1 MEMTRSSWS
10 DGLCPIPKITFGRAR
25 LCRTATLHARRRT
38 ARQSLVLPI
47 SRAGLHAFTLI
58 ELLVVIVIIA
68 ILMGLAFPVFQGI
81 QNQAK
86 KVQAKNDLTQ
96 IVTAVNAYYTEY
108 GRYPLLDSQ
117 TSANADAF
125 FGGGSSPTNEK
136 LFNVLRMPLG
146 FADSQNAGGP
156 QNPRKI
162 AFIPPPDAKDPSNP
176 RAGIAAQ
183 DTSVN
188 GISVKAGEY
197 VDPWGTPYAI
207 KIDGDYSNRIE
218 INPYSL
224 NAGSST
230 LQAGVIA
237 WSFGKDQQSLSI
249 PGPAANKNSAPNS
262 DDVISWQ

>member
-1 MEMTRSSWS
+1 MEMNR
-10 DGLCPIPKITFGRAR
+10 PRA
-25 LCRTATLHARRRT
+25 A
-38 ARQSLVLPI
+38 
-47 SRAGLHAFTLI
+47 AFTLI

-68 ILMGLAFPVFQGI
+68 VLMGLAFPIFQGV

-86 KVQAKNDLTQ
+86 KTQAKNDLTQ
-96 IVTAVNAYYTEY
+96 IVTAVNAFYTEY

-117 TSANADAF
+117 VSANSDAF

-162 AFIPPPDAKDPSNP
+162 DFISPPDAKDPSKP

-183 DTSVN
+183 DTTVN
-188 GISVKAGEY
+188 GVSVKAGEF
-197 VDPWGTPYAI
+197 VDPWGTPYAV

-218 INPYSL
+218 TNPYSL

-237 WSFGKDQQSLSI
+237 WSFGKDQQSQCI
-249 PGPAANKNSAPNS
+249 PGPAPNKNSAPNS

>member
-1 MEMTRSSWS
+1 MEMKTLQWR
-10 DGLCPIPKITFGRAR
+10 DGLRPVPKFKN
-25 LCRTATLHARRRT
+25 ATEGVPPGSGDA
-38 ARQSLVLPI
+38 
-47 SRAGLHAFTLI
+47 AFTLI
-58 ELLVVIVIIA
+58 ELVIVIVIIA
-68 ILMGLAFPVFQGI
+68 VLVGLAFPVFQGV

-86 KVQAKNDLTQ
+86 RVQAKNDVTQ

-108 GRYPLLDSQ
+108 GKYPLLDSQ
-117 TSANADAF
+117 VTANSDAL

-146 FADSQNAGGP
+146 FADSQNPSGP

-162 AFIPPPDAKDPSNP
+162 GFISPPDVKNPSNP

-183 DTSVN
+183 DTTVN
-188 GISVKAGEY
+188 GISVKAGEF

-218 INPYSL
+218 TNPYSL

-237 WSFGKDQQSLSI
+237 WSFGKDQQSQTI